1 MAKFPLIL
9 GGAIGFVLG
18 ARAGRPTYERIKSV
32 ALGVAGSKPV
42 QAAQKKADETVG
54 EYARTQA
61 SKVTDSVAGAVKDKI
76 NTFGKPK
83 GDDLPDHTHGRSGY

>member
-32 ALGVAGSKPV
+32 TLGILGSKPV
-42 QAAQKKADETVG
+42 QTVQRKADETVG
-54 EYARTQA
+54 EYARKQA
-61 SKVTDSVAGAVKDKI
+61 TKVTDSVAGAVKDKI

-83 GDDLPDHTHGRSGY
+83 VDDLPDQSHGQSAY

>member
-1 MAKFPLIL
+1 MARIPLIL

-18 ARAGRPTYERIKSV
+18 ARAGRPTYERIKNV
-32 ALGVAGSKPV
+32 AMGIAGSKPV
-42 QAAQKKADETVG
+42 QAAQRKADETVG

-61 SKVTDSVAGAVKDKI
+61 SKMTDSVADAVKGKI

-83 GDDLPDHTHGRSGY
+83 GDDLPDTTHGQSGY